1 MPGRRR
7 RAAKAA
13 AIAAFLLA
21 NLAPAGSPTTLALL
35 AAAATP
41 LDFRAQASLVVG
53 FRAIFALGGNLR
65 GRLNSLYIVAFFRFG
80 ALGSALGATGHAVCG
95 WRARSVSPFRSSA
108 SRPWRSDDGA
118 DAGVADQ
125 RQSRLTL
132 ATSVAEGTAWD
143 RVAPAG
149 LQRPSGK
156 VFTTMAWVRGAPM
169 WLVFLGLA
177 GLAGLTLSGC
187 ETDLAGALG
196 GPAVAA
202 TTARPVQVFVASTR
216 KGEHGAAAQALSSD
230 GVHYALDIVTI
241 PPGHHA
247 GSIEEPMFGAANPHD
262 HIVLANERTLDP
274 DEFRSELASHVS
286 GRIGVNRDVLVF
298 VHGFNTPF
306 DEARNRAAQIV
317 ADSRFGG
324 VAVLFTWPTKHE
336 LFGYVSDKDNATA
349 SRDAL
354 QTLLQDI
361 SATPGVGKVHVLA
374 HSMGGWLAMEALRQ
388 AAIAGDRDLSGHL
401 GDVMLASPDI
411 DMDVFAGQM
420 ARLRPAN
427 VTVFATAND
436 RALSLSSA
444 IAQSRQRVGG
454 INPSKPEDREKLEA
468 LGAKVYDLTNFNDG
482 FIDHGA
488 YADAPDVLHAI
499 GAQMAAPRPQD
510 ANTMST
516 IDASNYVDPSAPAAP
531 AAVATPAA
539 TPAAAAPPVSTA
551 APTTATAP
559 PATAPTPAATPQAS
573 AAAPVTAPTPL
584 ATPN

>member
-1 MPGRRR
+1 M
-7 RAAKAA
+7 AW
-13 AIAAFLLA
+13 
-21 NLAPAGSPTTLALL
+21 
-35 AAAATP
+35 
-41 LDFRAQASLVVG
+41 
-53 FRAIFALGGNLR
+53 LR
-65 GRLNSLYIVAFFRFG
+65 GA
-80 ALGSALGATGHAVCG
+80 
-95 WRARSVSPFRSSA
+95 SV
-108 SRPWRSDDGA
+108 G
-118 DAGVADQ
+118 
-125 RQSRLTL
+125 
-132 ATSVAEGTAWD
+132 
-143 RVAPAG
+143 
-149 LQRPSGK
+149 
-156 VFTTMAWVRGAPM
+156 
-169 WLVFLGLA
+169 LVFLGLV

-187 ETDLAGALG
+187 ETDLAGAFG

-216 KGEHGAAAQALSSD
+216 KAEHGAASQVLSSD
-230 GVHYALDIVTI
+230 GVHYALDILTI

-247 GSIEEPMFGAANPHD
+247 GSIEEPMFGAANARD
-262 HIVLANERTLDP
+262 HIVLAQERTLDSE
-274 DEFRSELASHVS
+274 EFKSELASHVS

-306 DEARNRAAQIV
+306 DEARDRTAQIV

-354 QTLLQDI
+354 QALLQEI
-361 SATPGVGKVHVLA
+361 GATPGVGKVHVLA

-388 AAIAGDRDLSGHL
+388 EAIAGDRDLSGHL

-444 IAQSRQRVGG
+444 IAQSRQRVGA
-454 INPSKPEDREKLEA
+454 INPSKPEDRERLEA
-468 LGAKVYDLTNFNDG
+468 LGAKVYDLTNFSDG

-499 GAQMAAPRPQD
+499 GAQMATPRPQD
-510 ANTMST
+510 ANTMSS
-516 IDASNYVDPSAPAAP
+516 IDASGYIDPSAPP
-531 AAVATPAA
+531 AAV
-539 TPAAAAPPVSTA
+539 
-551 APTTATAP
+551 
-559 PATAPTPAATPQAS
+559 PTPAATPGQAS
-573 AAAPVTAPTPL
+573 AVTAAPLPAGTPVPAATPASVATPQAAALPAPTPAPT
-584 ATPN
+584 ATAN